1 MFTFFCLAHHRRD
14 AVRVVGPCRRE
25 RSESVDQQERLEDN
39 RIRECVDLQ
48 SGREH
53 QDQEDYREN

>member
-14 AVRVVGPCRRE
+14 AVRVVGPCR
-25 RSESVDQQERLEDN
+25 QERLEDN